1 MPASRPQYYKN
12 TLQPIEINKANLKQ
26 ALKELQLAVKQ
37 GTEVVRAGCP
47 SPVDPSNY
55 GSIYSGTPGIALS
68 FLRLERQKAS
78 LADEHPLPD
87 FAGLARERIISTP
100 ADLRLP
106 PGRMSPIGSPLG
118 PVVLRIL
125 VACEGHG
132 KAADDA
138 AGGSRSISPDD
149 IRALHD
155 AVQRSLQHGHVI
167 HYRDRDMGGDEV
179 LYGRA
184 GLLWAILNIRN
195 HVFDADTRAALR
207 PIFEA
212 VPKLVD
218 AIVEAGKKGAQD
230 FVKQYGAKDAFPLM
244 WLWMEDYYGLGAVHG
259 IAGILTVLLACELEE
274 LEDGGSRN
282 YLPLIAGTITSLCR
296 ICIANDGHMPTSIPQ
311 RPSSRSSPL
320 VQICHGSPGLLVL
333 LATARRDARL
343 TSAYWQPE
351 WDEAIRLGTEKVWQ
365 EGLLAKG
372 GSLCHGLTGNA
383 WPLLMLH
390 DCFEYD
396 VEDMKKAKQA
406 YLDRVSERDE
416 STPTEQEDL
425 LSSDYFLSR
434 ALAFMLLARESPPY
448 STALNFKT
456 SSYDFR
462 MPDRPYSLYEGLAGE
477 LCAWAETCVVIQARL
492 RKMELEEEK
501 GSSAKP
507 THEDEIFEEYMMRQ
521 LGFPGL
527 GGNGP
532 SGLL

>member
-1 MPASRPQYYKN
+1 MPTSRPQYYKN
-12 TLQPIEINKANLKQ
+12 TLQPVEINRTNLKRI
-26 ALKELQLAVKQ
+26 LKELQLAVKQ

-47 SPVDPSNY
+47 SPVDPFDY

-78 LADEHPLPD
+78 LVDDEHHDASRLPD
-87 FAGLARERIISTP
+87 FAGLARERIIPTP
-100 ADLRLP
+100 TDLRIP

-125 VACEGHG
+125 AACEGHG
-132 KAADDA
+132 KAAD
-138 AGGSRSISPDD
+138 GSLSISRDD
-149 IRALHD
+149 ITALNE

-167 HYRDRDMGGDEV
+167 PYRDRDMGGDEV

-195 HVFDADTRAALR
+195 HVFDQDTRAALR

-218 AIVEAGKKGAQD
+218 AIVEAGKQGARD
-230 FVKQYGAKDAFPLM
+230 FVKRYGAKDAFPLM
-244 WLWMEDYYGLGAVHG
+244 WPWMDEYCGLGAVHG

-274 LEDGGSRN
+274 LEDGESRN
-282 YLPLIAGTITSLCR
+282 YLPLIAGTITSLCK
-296 ICIANDGHMPTSIPQ
+296 ICIANDGHIPTAIPP

-320 VQICHGSPGLLVL
+320 VQICHGAPGLLVL
-333 LATARRDARL
+333 LATARRDSRL
-343 TSAYWQPE
+343 TSKFWQPE

-365 EGLLAKG
+365 EGLLSKG

-406 YLDRVSERDE
+406 YRERVSERAGRHPTGEEE
-416 STPTEQEDL
+416 S

-448 STALNFKT
+448 STALGSKT
-456 SSYDFR
+456 SYDFR

-477 LCAWAETCVVIQARL
+477 LCAWAEACVVIKARL
-492 RKMELEEEK
+492 RKMELEDEK
-501 GSSAKP
+501 GSSVDIN
-507 THEDEIFEEYMMRQ
+507 EDDIFGEYMLQQ

-532 SGLL
+532 RGLL